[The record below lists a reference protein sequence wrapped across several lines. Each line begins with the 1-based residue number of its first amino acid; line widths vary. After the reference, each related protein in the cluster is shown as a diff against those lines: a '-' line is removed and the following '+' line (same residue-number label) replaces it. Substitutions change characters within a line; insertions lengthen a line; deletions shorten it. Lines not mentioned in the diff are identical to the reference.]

1 MRWPGHPAPSCDPK
15 AAEDQCCQGTHCT
28 VDSIDPTQ
36 HVCLPDAT
44 LAEISLSAH
53 VLANRAETE
62 LAILA
67 KSLKEQSLEA
77 YLSSQPQKVS
87 PSHALSRAKK
97 LSSSHNNTLHEY
109 IPTLAPHAGEGLDQ
123 EDTFLHKA
131 AKELRDA
138 DRELHNTQS
147 PQAKRLIL
155 EQVRR
160 DLLKL
165 LNNIDL
171 ALSGSELHPLPGGN
185 TTVVEHS
192 NKTDPT
198 PAEEEEPKQGG
209 DFWDKYM
216 PHIPISAN
224 GDKRPGTVGGPC
236 GLTSYRDFG
245 PCVSKP
251 SRAPVKCVGAT
262 VKKPGVC
269 QVNATEAEAM
279 FHKTVKATNA
289 LVKDL
294 HSASLELLLVQQ
306 SHAMVVENV
315 QHGNGS
321 STLLPETELLE
332 YTASTYIVV
341 VVSVAIIA
349 YCLCLRTAKRN
360 PTYRPINDGW
370 GAQA

>member
-1 MRWPGHPAPSCDPK
+1 M
-15 AAEDQCCQGTHCT
+15 
-28 VDSIDPTQ
+28 DSIDPTL

-62 LAILA
+62 LAVLA
-67 KSLKEQSLEA
+67 QSLKEQSLDA
-77 YLSSQPQKVS
+77 YLASSQQVS
-87 PSHALSRAKK
+87 PSHVVSRAKR
-97 LSSSHNNTLHEY
+97 LSSSHHDSNASHEY
-109 IPTLAPHAGEGLDQ
+109 IPTLAPHVGGGGGSGDE
-123 EDTFLHKA
+123 EDSFLHKA
-131 AKELRDA
+131 AEELREA
-138 DRELHNTQS
+138 DREMHSTQS
-147 PQAKRLIL
+147 RQAKRLIL

-171 ALSGSELHPLPGGN
+171 ALSGSELHPLAGEGN
-185 TTVVEHS
+185 TTVVENA
-192 NKTDPT
+192 NKTLSP
-198 PAEEEEPKQGG
+198 PEEDGGEPKPASGG
-209 DFWDKYM
+209 DFWDKYL

-269 QVNATEAEAM
+269 QINATEAEAV
-279 FHKTVKATNA
+279 FHRTVRATNA

-306 SHAMVVENV
+306 ANAAVSSVPAVVENV
-315 QHGNGS
+315 HHGNDS
-321 STLLPETELLE
+321 AVAQLPETELLE

-341 VVSVAIIA
+341 AVSVAIIA
-349 YCLCLRTAKRN
+349 YCLCVKVAKRN
-360 PTYRPINDGW
+360 PAYRPINDGW